1 MGETPNSV
9 LAPFRLSAARPYS
22 HELVLR
28 PLTRAELAADG
39 VPDAGAPAPCPPDVT
54 LTTDGRIEP
63 GTAEPVQVQVS
74 PRCAAG
80 LRDATVRLT
89 APDGWTVQPASAD
102 LGTLAGPET
111 AAFTVTAPAGTDL
124 GTYRLTATAVTATPD
139 GFRSTTTATATTDAP
154 LPPGYQWL
162 SDRPFTAPANGW
174 GPVEKDRS
182 NGEQGA
188 ADGNPLTIGDVV
200 YPKGLGTHAVSA
212 VQTELGGD
220 CTRLRADVGV
230 DDETGNAGS
239 VVFEVWGDGT
249 RLAQTGVLTGAD
261 AARRLDVDVTG
272 VQRLELRVT
281 DAGNGNGN
289 DHADWAAARLACG

>member
-1 MGETPNSV
+1 MRNRGWVTLHAEAGETGMGETPNSV

-28 PLTRAELAADG
+28 PLTRAELAAGG
-39 VPDAGAPAPCPPDVT
+39 VAGRRRAGTVPA
-54 LTTDGRIEP
+54 G
-63 GTAEPVQVQVS
+63 GHAHHATAGSSPARPS
-74 PRCAAG
+74 RCRSRSPPRCAAG

-102 LGTLAGPET
+102 LGTVAGPET

-124 GTYRLTATAVTATPD
+124 GTYRLTATAVTTTPD
-139 GFRSTTTATATTDAP
+139 GFRSTTTATATTEAP

-200 YPKGLGTHAVSA
+200 YPKGLGTHAVST
-212 VQTELGGD
+212 VQTELGG
-220 CTRLRADVGV
+220 RLHP
-230 DDETGNAGS
+230 
-239 VVFEVWGDGT
+239 
-249 RLAQTGVLTGAD
+249 
-261 AARRLDVDVTG
+261 AARRRGGRRRDG
-272 VQRLELRVT
+272 HRRLGRLRGLGAT
-281 DAGNGNGN
+281 APG
-289 DHADWAAARLACG
+289 WPRPAC